1 MNSKKLDDLSEHIM
15 DIAYGTIADLA
26 EKMAYKPETEKL
38 TGHEALMRFADAL
51 RSTLSDR
58 EL

>member
-1 MNSKKLDDLSEHIM
+1 MNSKKLDDIAECMM
-15 DIAYGTIADLA
+15 DINYKTIADLA

-51 RSTLSDR
+51 RSTLSN
-58 EL
+58 